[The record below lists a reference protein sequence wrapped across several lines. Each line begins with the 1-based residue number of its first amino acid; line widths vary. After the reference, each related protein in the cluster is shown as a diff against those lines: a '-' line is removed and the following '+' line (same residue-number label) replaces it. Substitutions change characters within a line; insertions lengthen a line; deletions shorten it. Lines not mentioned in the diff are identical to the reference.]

1 MTNDKASVAILG
13 SGISGLSTAYA
24 LSKKGAKVTVY
35 EQSSEAGGSIRT
47 GQKDGWLIEH
57 GPNTLMV
64 RSKKIWN
71 LLEELGLKYEILEA
85 NQKAKKRFI
94 VKNGK
99 PLPLPGSLM
108 DFLQTGLFSA
118 KAKLRLLKEPFINP
132 GNKADEC
139 IADFVS
145 RRLGKE
151 ILDYAINPFVA
162 GIFAGDPQKLSVKH
176 TFGKLYELEQEYGSL
191 SKGMIKKKKGTA
203 GKKALISFKKG
214 LQTLPQALHDE
225 LGKSVKLNHHIS
237 TLEFSENRWQLQFE
251 NGESAKHDIIISSLP
266 AHSLSAIMQQE
277 KITRITDRLEK
288 IPYAPMSVL
297 HLGYKNENIHHPLD
311 GFGML
316 VPEVEEFEILG
327 ALFSST
333 LFPGRA
339 PENHSLFTVFL
350 GGARNPDLAHRS
362 KDELIEKTRLDLD
375 QLLGISG
382 TPEFA
387 NHTYWKQA
395 IPQYEVGYDNYLE
408 TMKEAE
414 KESKGLFLTGNIRGG
429 VSVPD
434 CIGNGFETAEK
445 VALLING

>member
-1 MTNDKASVAILG
+1 MTNSKTSVAILG
-13 SGISGLSTAYA
+13 AGISGLSTAYA
-24 LSKKGAKVTVY
+24 LSKRGVEVTVY
-35 EQSSEAGGSIRT
+35 EKNSEAGGSIRT
-47 GQKDGWLIEH
+47 DRKDGWLVEQ

-64 RSKKIWN
+64 RSKEIWN
-71 LLEELGLKYEILEA
+71 LLEELGLKSEMLEA
-85 NQKAKKRFI
+85 NQKANKRFI

-108 DFLQTGLFSA
+108 DFLRTGLFSGR
-118 KAKLRLLKEPFINP
+118 AKLRLLKEPFINP
-132 GNKADEC
+132 GDKADEC
-139 IADFVS
+139 IADFVI
-145 RRLGKE
+145 RRLGEE

-176 TFGKLYELEQEYGSL
+176 TFDKLYEFEQEYGSL
-191 SKGMIKKKKGTA
+191 CKGMLKMRKSSA

-214 LQTLPQALHDE
+214 LQTLPRVLHDK
-225 LGKSVKLNHHIS
+225 LGESVQLNHRI
-237 TLEFSENRWQLQFE
+237 TALKFSESKWQLQFQ
-251 NGESAKHDIIISSLP
+251 NGKRAEHDIIISCLP
-266 AHSLSAIMQQE
+266 AHCLSTIMQQE
-277 KITRITDRLEK
+277 NITRITDRLEK
-288 IPYAPMSVL
+288 MPYAPMSVL

-316 VPEVEEFEILG
+316 VPEVEDFKILG

-339 PENHSLFTVFL
+339 PENHSLLTVFL

-362 KDELIEKTRLDLD
+362 KDELIEKTQPDLD

-387 NHTYWKQA
+387 NHTYWKKA
-395 IPQYEVGYDNYLE
+395 IPQYEVGYESYLK

-414 KESKGLFLTGNIRGG
+414 KEFKGFFLAGNIRGG

-434 CIGNGFETAEK
+434 CISNGLETAEK
-445 VALLING
+445 VALFINR